1 MTMNTSKK
9 LSGAAVAA
17 AAAALIATGFNAA
30 SVASTEEA
38 TVKCSGVNA
47 CKGMSACAT
56 ATNACAGHNSCKG
69 QGWIKT
75 TKEECDQKGGKVM
88 G

>member
-1 MTMNTSKK
+1 MNASKK
-9 LSGAAVAA
+9 LSGTAVAVAA
-17 AAAALIATGFNAA
+17 AALLATGFSGAT
-30 SVASTEEA
+30 VASQEEA
-38 TVKCSGVNA
+38 TVKCSGING

-75 TKEECDQKGGKVM
+75 SKEECDKKGGKVK

>member
-1 MTMNTSKK
+1 MNASKK
-9 LSGAAVAA
+9 ISGAAVAA
-17 AAAALIATGFNAA
+17 AAAALLATGFSGATIA
-30 SVASTEEA
+30 GQSEA

-75 TKEECDQKGGKVM
+75 SKEECDKKGGKVQ